1 MINPIAQTMGI
12 TNNIRAVKSL
22 MTMVKSAKDP
32 NAMLQYMASQNPQLK
47 SVMDMAS
54 SGKSPRDL
62 FYEKAQ
68 EMGVDPEDILRQ
80 LR

>member
-1 MINPIAQTMGI
+1 MGI
-12 TNNIRAVKSL
+12 TNSIKMAKSL

-47 SVMDMAS
+47 SVMDMTS
-54 SGKSPRDL
+54 SGKSPKDL

-68 EMGVDPEDILRQ
+68 EMGVDPETILSQ